1 MHCIYPWSPVPKPPH
16 WFQRQRLLVLFL
28 VVSLFVSLQD
38 WHLLN
43 AAPAQRPAAQ
53 ITPGCIDLIEGG
65 TFEQYSAN
73 WLTLQSP
80 NLPSYTNE
88 RTFNSSTQSLRL
100 GNSLGTSPNVQSV
113 SEVRYKSL
121 QLPIGATS
129 IILRFRYYP
138 AYEANPG
145 ADLQEADLYDA
156 TTEQLLRP
164 LLSIQTNDQDWRLGN
179 FDLTP
184 FAGRIVSLR
193 FRVRN
198 DGQLGRK
205 LMYLDNV
212 EIEYCA
218 QAPLP
223 TNTATPT
230 ATPTATGLA
239 PFTPTPTPTATS
251 LTPTP
256 IVTVPPGSA
265 VPTPDPSCVNL
276 LANSGFESWDAWHFG
291 EDPVPPVYIGEP
303 RVDGAR
309 AVLLGNPPG
318 GAPAVVTFSSIR
330 QLVTLPFTTGRLE
343 LRWWKL
349 LRTEQQGAAGQ
360 FADRQDLILLSS
372 GLQPIQILRRELRN
386 DNVWVQDV
394 VDLTPY
400 RGQSLYIYFNAYN
413 DGNNSRTWM
422 YLDDVRLNSCG
433 GVIATPYAA
442 AAAPTAA
449 IPLTPIGAPTQTPPP
464 PAIMSATP
472 TVPAAVIQAL
482 SPTPTT
488 TATTVVALIEVPSP
502 TPSLTAP
509 PMTALTETSTAA
521 VYALPT
527 QPPPLQV
534 DTATPESIGAAQQA
548 APALATAL
556 PAAPLITTPV
566 ATVAADRAQWMDR
579 IGPIAV
585 LTGILVLIG
594 IIVWAII
601 RAFRR
606 NPAASP

>member
-1 MHCIYPWSPVPKPPH
+1 MHRIYPLSPAPKQHH

-28 VVSLFVSLQD
+28 LVSLFVGLQD
-38 WHLLN
+38 RHLLN
-43 AAPAQRPAAQ
+43 AAPAQRPATQ
-53 ITPGCIDLIEGG
+53 INPGCINLIEGG

-88 RTFNSSTQSLRL
+88 RTFNASTQSLRL

-145 ADLQEADLYDA
+145 TDLQEADLYDA

-164 LLSIQTNDQDWRLGN
+164 LLSIQANDQDWRLGN

-198 DGQLGRK
+198 DGQLGRT

-223 TNTATPT
+223 TNTATVT

-239 PFTPTPTPTATS
+239 TATPTPTPTATS

-256 IVTVPPGSA
+256 SVTAPPVTA
-265 VPTPDPSCVNL
+265 IPTADPSCVNI
-276 LANSGFESWDAWHFG
+276 LANSGFESWDAWQFG
-291 EDPVPPVYIGEP
+291 EDPVPPVYVGEP
-303 RVDGAR
+303 RVDGVR

-318 GAPAVVTFSSIR
+318 GTPAVVTFSSIR

-349 LRTEQQGAAGQ
+349 LRTEQAGTPGQ
-360 FADRQDLILLSS
+360 YTDRQDLILLSS

-433 GVIATPYAA
+433 GVIATPYAV

-449 IPLTPIGAPTQTPPP
+449 IPLTPFGAPTQTPPP

-472 TVPAAVIQAL
+472 TVPAVIQELTA
-482 SPTPTT
+482 TPTT
-488 TATTVVALIEVPSP
+488 IATTVAALLEVPSP
-502 TPSLTAP
+502 TPSATAP
-509 PMTALTETSTAA
+509 PMTELTETATAA

-534 DTATPESIGAAQQA
+534 DTSTAEPTAAAPQA
-548 APALATAL
+548 APEFATAL
-556 PAAPLITTPV
+556 PATPLITTPV
-566 ATVAADRAQWMDR
+566 ATVATDRAQWMDR

-606 NPAASP
+606 NPTASP